1 MVVTAATFPRPHG
14 ISADRAYNAGIDSAQ
29 RRQEL
34 REFLSLLSDH
44 REQKG
49 CGRKIRRGPVGSAD
63 EIRDVITSCRRK
75 WLCPTCG
82 CTASRK
88 EARKLALRL
97 RAWTGTG
104 GAVALLTLT
113 QSHCL
118 SDRLAALW
126 SQAEAGWA
134 ALQRGS
140 GWTADK
146 EASGICGYIR
156 ITEVV
161 HNPTTGWNV
170 HFHVIL
176 LLEGE
181 LDQLA
186 MDGLKASLATR
197 FARGVARRGGR
208 AAVGGQDLQP
218 MTPGTQERLANYLFK
233 RTTIDRSKD
242 GSRTSMDILDDLES
256 TAEGLA
262 LWNELTTAVSADRR
276 VQVTTSRG
284 IDSLCTAPR
293 HYSR

>member
-1 MVVTAATFPRPHG
+1 VSTATTFPRCHPT
-14 ISADRAYNAGIDSAQ
+14 SADRGYGNGTAAA
-29 RRQEL
+29 RRRVEL
-34 REFLSLLSDH
+34 REFGSRLSDH
-44 REQKG
+44 REQRG
-49 CGRKIRRGPVGSAD
+49 CGLKIRKGRVGSAT
-63 EIRDVITSCRRK
+63 EILEVTKSCRRK

-82 CTASRK
+82 RTAWGK
-88 EARKLALRL
+88 EAAKLKRRL
-97 RAWTGTG
+97 RGWTIQG

-118 SDRLAALW
+118 NDGLAGLWDRMEDGWDALK
-126 SQAEAGWA
+126 
-134 ALQRGS
+134 RGS

-146 EASGICGYIR
+146 RAHGLRGYVR

-161 HNPTTGWNV
+161 HNPKTGWHV

-176 LLEGE
+176 LLDRE

-233 RTTIDRSKD
+233 GTTIDRRKD
-242 GSRTSMDILDDLES
+242 GSRRPMAILDDLES
-256 TAEGLA
+256 TGEGLA

-276 VQVTTSRG
+276 MQVTTSRG

-293 HYSR
+293 HYS